1 ERFSS
6 QANNLQLLFSY
17 GQNAETVL
25 NVNSQNSLVLQ
36 TIELPNNLKNLTV
49 SATGN
54 GLAVAQVTYRYNTNV
69 TSAWPR
75 FVLDRR
81 FVPAEGDSSR
91 SIWLLWRFICQ
102 CFVVD
107 TDTLPTLE
115 SSERIKKVETQKR
128 NTVVI
133 IYFDYLDR
141 REVCPTLH
149 AYKVVKV
156 TNHKPV
162 PVIMYDYYDNVRR
175 ARQFY
180 RAPKSHICDICE
192 HANCGEL
199 CEKAEKRESRKLDTN
214 ELLEERNSGNYVIAN
229 TIIML
234 SVGFALK

>member
-1 ERFSS
+1 
-6 QANNLQLLFSY
+6 
-17 GQNAETVL
+17 
-25 NVNSQNSLVLQ
+25 
-36 TIELPNNLKNLTV
+36 
-49 SATGN
+49 
-54 GLAVAQVTYRYNTNV
+54 VTYRYNTNV

-75 FVLDRR
+75 FVLDPTVNRNSHSDYLHLSACAS

-91 SIWLLWRFICQ
+91 SNMAVMEIY
-102 CFVVD
+102 
-107 TDTLPTLE
+107 LPSFGLNTIIYLYLM
-115 SSERIKKVETQKR
+115 IKKVETQKR

-234 SVGFALK
+234 SVGVLLKIAL